1 MSLFGDRTF
10 KQEVYVIYDFKP
22 EILDRKEQ
30 LKFIHDNI
38 FYIINGEYDKIN
50 KWILDYAKERNMTYS
65 QICQQLAEMYAVII
79 EYDIVYKMDENNFV

>member
-10 KQEVYVIYDFKP
+10 KQEVYDTLHYIIYDFKP

-38 FYIINGEYDKIN
+38 FILSMANTTKLINGY
-50 KWILDYAKERNMTYS
+50 WITQKSA
-65 QICQQLAEMYAVII
+65 I
-79 EYDIVYKMDENNFV
+79 